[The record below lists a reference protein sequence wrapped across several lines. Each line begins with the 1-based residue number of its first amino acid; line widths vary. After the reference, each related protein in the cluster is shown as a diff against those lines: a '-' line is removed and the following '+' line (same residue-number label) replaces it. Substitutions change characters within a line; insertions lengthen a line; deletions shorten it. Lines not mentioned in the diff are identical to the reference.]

1 MGKEE
6 ATLAYSRISRH
17 GQVTVPKVVRQRLG
31 LRAGDRV
38 EFADVNGTT
47 ILRPVRGERNRLEES
62 AGILGNFSGGIEE
75 INAWVRNMR
84 DDDGDGSEA

>member
-17 GQVTVPKVVRQRLG
+17 GQVTVPKAVRQRLG

-38 EFADVNGTT
+38 EADVNGTT
-47 ILRPVRGERNRLEES
+47 VLRPVRWEKNRFEGS
-62 AGILGNFSGGIEE
+62 AGILGNFPGGIEE